1 MNVFENIEKEIAD
14 IVKSKKPL
22 LFKNKRRDAYNLTPD
37 RLLHVYQNYF
47 TDFPGTGNY
56 TFKFSKNDEN
66 DLLFLF
72 RVYFKMYVELNDNL
86 MTVYKEFPTYFKIL
100 KEVNTKNHR
109 HTPKTFVKNTIMYLS
124 TNVYGTTNY
133 LNGIP
138 LAESLEPVQGT
149 NIIPSTQINYKYIK
163 PHKI

>member
-1 MNVFENIEKEIAD
+1 MNIFENIQKELED
-14 IVKSKKPL
+14 LVKAKQAL
-22 LFKNKRRDAYNLTPD
+22 LHRNKRKDAYSMSPD
-37 RLLHVYQNYF
+37 RLLNIYQNYF
-47 TDFPGTGNY
+47 TNISHTGNY
-56 TFKFSKNDEN
+56 MFKFSENDKN

-86 MTVYKEFPTYFKIL
+86 MTVYEEFPTCFKIL

-109 HTPKTFVKNTIMYLS
+109 HTPKTFVKNTIMYFS

-138 LAESLEPVQGT
+138 LAESLEPIPET
-149 NIIPSTQINYKYIK
+149 DIIPTTQINYQYIK

>member
-1 MNVFENIEKEIAD
+1 MDIFENIQKELED
-14 IVKSKKPL
+14 LVKSKQAL
-22 LFKNKRRDAYNLTPD
+22 IHRNKRKDAYSLSPD
-37 RLLHVYQNYF
+37 RLLDIYQSYF
-47 TDFPGTGNY
+47 TNINQTGNY
-56 TFKFSKNDEN
+56 TFKFSKNDKN

-72 RVYFKMYVELNDNL
+72 RVYFKFYVELNDNL
-86 MTVYKEFPTYFKIL
+86 MTVYEEFPKCFKIL
-100 KEVNTKNHR
+100 KEVNKKNHR

-149 NIIPSTQINYKYIK
+149 DIIPTTQINYQYIK

>member
-1 MNVFENIEKEIAD
+1 MNIFENIQKDLED
-14 IVKSKKPL
+14 LVKAKQAL
-22 LFKNKRRDAYNLTPD
+22 LHRNKRKDAYSLSPD
-37 RLLHVYQNYF
+37 RLLNIYQNYF
-47 TDFPGTGNY
+47 TNISHTGNY
-56 TFKFSKNDEN
+56 MFKFSKNDKN

-86 MTVYKEFPTYFKIL
+86 MTVYEEFPTCFKIL

-109 HTPKTFVKNTIMYLS
+109 HTPKTFVKNTIMYFS
-124 TNVYGTTNY
+124 TNLYGTTNY
-133 LNGIP
+133 VNGIP

>member
-1 MNVFENIEKEIAD
+1 MDIFENIQKELED
-14 IVKSKKPL
+14 LVKSKQAL
-22 LFKNKRRDAYNLTPD
+22 IHRNKRKDAYSLSPD
-37 RLLHVYQNYF
+37 RLLDIYQNYF
-47 TDFPGTGNY
+47 TNIYQTGNY
-56 TFKFSKNDEN
+56 TFKFSKNDKN
-66 DLLFLF
+66 DLLYLF

-86 MTVYKEFPTYFKIL
+86 MTVYEEFPKCFKIL

-109 HTPKTFVKNTIMYLS
+109 HTPKTFVKNTIMYFS
-124 TNVYGTTNY
+124 TNLYGTTNY
-133 LNGIP
+133 VNGIP

>member
-1 MNVFENIEKEIAD
+1 MDIFENIQKELED
-14 IVKSKKPL
+14 LVKSKQAL
-22 LFKNKRRDAYNLTPD
+22 IHRNKRKDAYSLSPD
-37 RLLHVYQNYF
+37 RLLDIYQNYF
-47 TDFPGTGNY
+47 TNIYQTGNY
-56 TFKFSKNDEN
+56 TFKFSKNDKN
-66 DLLFLF
+66 DLLYLF

-109 HTPKTFVKNTIMYLS
+109 HTPKTFVKNTIMYFS
-124 TNVYGTTNY
+124 TNLYGTTNY
-133 LNGIP
+133 VNGIP

-149 NIIPSTQINYKYIK
+149 DIIPTTQINYQYIK

>member
-1 MNVFENIEKEIAD
+1 MNIFENIQKDLED
-14 IVKSKKPL
+14 LVKAKQAL
-22 LFKNKRRDAYNLTPD
+22 LHRNKRKDAYSLSPD
-37 RLLHVYQNYF
+37 RLLNIYQNYF
-47 TDFPGTGNY
+47 TNISHTGNY
-56 TFKFSKNDEN
+56 MFKFSKNDKN

-86 MTVYKEFPTYFKIL
+86 MTVYEEFPTCFKIL

-149 NIIPSTQINYKYIK
+149 DSIPTTQINYQYIK